1 LRWFEHGLGGSRV
14 GWNKRS
20 GSTKWERDIS
30 KARSA
35 IDIYLDPLFGD
46 ELLLHVGFFLL
57 LSDNRVFIA
66 ECFFVS
72 GCKHR
77 GDLLFLHS
85 PLVEPLRLFHPT
97 AEQ

>member
-1 LRWFEHGLGGSRV
+1 MLKTVNRV

-30 KARSA
+30 KARST
-35 IDIYLDPLFGD
+35 IDIYFDLPFVG
-46 ELLLHVGFFLL
+46 ESLLHVGFFLL

-66 ECFFVS
+66 GYFFVS
-72 GCKHR
+72 GRKHR
-77 GDLLFLHS
+77 GNLLFFHS